1 MSDAPLASYRDVV
14 RPGRVDYDHH
24 LDVAFYDR
32 AFDFAT
38 DAFFDHAGPYLDSIE
53 RTGCPRYARE
63 MHAEGGTPPV
73 SSPGYAA

>member
-1 MSDAPLASYRDVV
+1 MSDAPQVSYRDVV

-53 RTGCPRYARE
+53 RTGYPLNARE

>member
-1 MSDAPLASYRDVV
+1 MRDAPLASYRDVV

-53 RTGCPRYARE
+53 RTGYPLYVRE